1 MESHGLDGSRTVVV
15 SGVPDVLPTGRI
27 IDKLTIHFQSGRRSH
42 GGDVELV
49 TYPTNMDGV
58 AFVTFFQPKVL
69 ICITSG
75 ILDDRPVLTLS
86 DAETVL
92 RKEEQMMIDHEF
104 AEDYRLTVFPFSTD
118 SDQARLIERLRSTHR
133 SIRFRSGPDQ
143 RKVSIEGP
151 FSAVRSLRRDLI
163 QRASR
168 LKLSAQAAAIQPR
181 PASPFP
187 DAKQEAASFDG
198 LSEEDPRL
206 CLEAGDGE
214 KEEEMSTKYRSERR
228 QVVGAEGRSAFSGL
242 KMPPEDQ
249 RERTTS
255 LEQSSGFGGISASRP
270 TEENRLG
277 SLTREPPQSGI
288 KEESPYS
295 EKHSEDIWVDSYT
308 FRYIEKFHRQEMEKC
323 LVGVDVAIKSPEGR
337 DLVGISLSEQ
347 IPSRPGSG
355 LLQAALESLNVL
367 FQVMLS
373 SLRVHEMFYSK
384 AEQQQLARVCR
395 EQSAL
400 FTDVLVQFEESCVKF
415 IGPII
420 KAGVCAPKP
429 RSKAFP
435 TYRARHITGPPHLYG
450 IMGFMGVL

>member
-1 MESHGLDGSRTVVV
+1 MESHGLDGRRTVVV

-58 AFVTFFQPKVL
+58 AFVTFFQAK
-69 ICITSG
+69 
-75 ILDDRPVLTLS
+75 

-92 RKEEQMMIDHEF
+92 KKEEQMMVDHEF

-118 SDQARLIERLRSTHR
+118 VFLYVSSASLDLSLFESDQARLIERLRSTHR
-133 SIRFRSGPDQ
+133 SIRFRSRPEQ

-151 FSAVRSLRRDLI
+151 FSAVRSLRQDLI

-187 DAKQEAASFDG
+187 DAKQEAASLRR
-198 LSEEDPRL
+198 LSEEEPRL
-206 CLEAGDGE
+206 ILETGNGE
-214 KEEEMSTKYRSERR
+214 KDEEMSTKYRSERR

-249 RERTTS
+249 QQERTTS
-255 LEQSSGFGGISASRP
+255 LEQSGGFGGISASRP

-415 IGPII
+415 IGPS
-420 KAGVCAPKP
+420 V
-429 RSKAFP
+429 SS
-435 TYRARHITGPPHLYG
+435 HLFCKRVEEK
-450 IMGFMGVL
+450 MAETQRK